1 MSEMHEYDESHADTC
16 QKCKDLKNKYPDE
29 DAQIEDYHKIT
40 PITNKKR
47 KGVDASLSDLIQ
59 GKNVRMKNDGN
70 FYASQLDGLELD
82 YGSEDDSSA
91 KNSKSSKSGGKRKRK
106 SKRKSKSNKIR
117 RSNKRRS
124 NKRRNKTMKRRKY

>member
-16 QKCKDLKNKYPDE
+16 QKCKDLQKKYPDE
-29 DAQIEDYHKIT
+29 DAQIQDYHKIT
-40 PITNKKR
+40 PITKKKR
-47 KGVDASLSDLIQ
+47 TGVDASLSDLMQ

-91 KNSKSSKSGGKRKRK
+91 KNSKSNKSGGKRKRNKK
-106 SKRKSKSNKIR
+106 SK
-117 RSNKRRS
+117 KRRS
-124 NKRRNKTMKRRKY
+124 KSRSSKRRNKRRNKTMKRRKY